1 MDKAAR
7 DMTFSFDAGALTR
20 DEIARRTAD
29 MWADLPWDRESLAR
43 LKRDGLVLDGLNL
56 GGACPYR
63 LAPDD
68 AGQVVVS
75 VVPAEYAET
84 LIDLWRLHFLRGFRA
99 RPLAA

>member
-7 DMTFSFDAGALTR
+7 DMTFSFDAGALTL
-20 DEIARRTAD
+20 DEVARRTAD

-43 LKRDGLVLDGLNL
+43 LKRDGLALEGINL

-63 LAPDD
+63 FAFDD
-68 AGQVVVS
+68 AGEVVVS
-75 VVPAEYAET
+75 VASAEHAET
-84 LIDLWRLHFLRGFRA
+84 LIDLWRLHFLRSFRA

>member
-7 DMTFSFDAGALTR
+7 DMTFSFDAGALTA
-20 DEIARRTAD
+20 EEVARRTAD

-43 LKRDGLVLDGLNL
+43 LKRDGLSLGGLNL
-56 GGACPYR
+56 GGASPYR
-63 LAPDD
+63 FTRDD

-75 VVPAEYAET
+75 AATTEHAET